1 MKYALAMSTALLLAM
16 IQVQPAMAQKNGNNS
31 LVSQAIA
38 AEGGAD
44 ALRALKG
51 VGIKADVKLWGP
63 EQSESPGG
71 APRDY
76 GIANLTITWD
86 LARGMARTE
95 WDRDQ
100 KYPSADKLKYTETV
114 LPTMGMLTNTAG
126 YPANQLGNFPMSG
139 TRVATHL
146 RELMRASPT
155 LLLAALDQPA
165 SVGPMGPQKMGNQS
179 LPAIALTAGGTKFT
193 ILFDSKTKLPAVI
206 RTRDD
211 DNVFG
216 DANYDLELGDWK
228 AVGGVKIAHSLS
240 YKINGIEVQKVTYT
254 NVTANPSI
262 AADAFNLPDAVK
274 TAAKA
279 PATGNVPYQW
289 ILRRQFLA
297 RYADTDGIIYP
308 PNGSLKLVELAPNVQ
323 HVQGAGANN
332 LIVAMKDHLV
342 IVDAPYGD
350 LQSLQVIALAKSKYP
365 GKPIK
370 TLILSHHH
378 NDHSGGTRAFV
389 AEGAQVIVAAPGK
402 AHFDKTLKMA
412 HTVVPDEMQKKGRV
426 SVKVVEVKDTMTLK
440 DDSTE
445 VRLYN
450 IPNPHVNGYLLVHV
464 AKENVVYTTDLLSPR
479 GQVDRTPG
487 TVAVGD
493 ALKKYGIT
501 GSTIAGGHGTVV
513 KQAEIGPA
521 LGMVGAAR

>member
-1 MKYALAMSTALLLAM
+1 M
-16 IQVQPAMAQKNGNNS
+16 
-31 LVSQAIA
+31 
-38 AEGGAD
+38 
-44 ALRALKG
+44 
-51 VGIKADVKLWGP
+51 
-63 EQSESPGG
+63 
-71 APRDY
+71 
-76 GIANLTITWD
+76 
-86 LARGMARTE
+86 
-95 WDRDQ
+95 
-100 KYPSADKLKYTETV
+100 
-114 LPTMGMLTNTAG
+114 
-126 YPANQLGNFPMSG
+126 
-139 TRVATHL
+139 
-146 RELMRASPT
+146 
-155 LLLAALDQPA
+155 
-165 SVGPMGPQKMGNQS
+165 
-179 LPAIALTAGGTKFT
+179 
-193 ILFDSKTKLPAVI
+193 I

>member
-1 MKYALAMSTALLLAM
+1 
-16 IQVQPAMAQKNGNNS
+16 
-31 LVSQAIA
+31 
-38 AEGGAD
+38 
-44 ALRALKG
+44 
-51 VGIKADVKLWGP
+51 
-63 EQSESPGG
+63 
-71 APRDY
+71 
-76 GIANLTITWD
+76 
-86 LARGMARTE
+86 
-95 WDRDQ
+95 
-100 KYPSADKLKYTETV
+100 
-114 LPTMGMLTNTAG
+114 
-126 YPANQLGNFPMSG
+126 MSG

-193 ILFDSKTKLPAVI
+193 ILFDGKTHLPTVI

-332 LIVAMKDHLV
+332 LIVAMKDDLV

-402 AHFDKTLKMA
+402 AH
-412 HTVVPDEMQKKGRV
+412 
-426 SVKVVEVKDTMTLK
+426 
-440 DDSTE
+440 
-445 VRLYN
+445 
-450 IPNPHVNGYLLVHV
+450 
-464 AKENVVYTTDLLSPR
+464 
-479 GQVDRTPG
+479 
-487 TVAVGD
+487 
-493 ALKKYGIT
+493 
-501 GSTIAGGHGTVV
+501 
-513 KQAEIGPA
+513 
-521 LGMVGAAR
+521 